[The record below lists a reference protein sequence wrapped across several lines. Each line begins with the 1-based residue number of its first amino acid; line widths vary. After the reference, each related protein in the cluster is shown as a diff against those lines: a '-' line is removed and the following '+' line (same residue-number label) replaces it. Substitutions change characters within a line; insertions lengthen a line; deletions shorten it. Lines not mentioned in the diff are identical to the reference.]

1 MFSNAIQQHTY
12 KLSLLVQVLIQFGIH
27 EIPRKHIIKRWTINA
42 RDILPPHLEHYQKDK
57 GALHSQTLRHL
68 NLYLSALEVVKLG
81 DSNVKAYEVA
91 LKHLMQAK
99 EELQELAA
107 EKDGLALTDQLVVQN
122 QCNNGMQEG
131 NCSADA
137 VDEVNARVSMEKV
150 LPPQR
155 VTKRGRPS
163 VARDKPPYEQRRK
176 QKKYY
181 HTQSM
186 LEAQGTSDNNNT
198 ANQCS
203 TKRRLVKC
211 SRCHLLGH
219 NRNTCKAPLPPE
231 YPELNAT
238 MW

>member
-1 MFSNAIQQHTY
+1 M
-12 KLSLLVQVLIQFGIH
+12 QVLIQFGIH

-57 GALHSQTLRHL
+57 GALHSQTLRHS

-131 NCSADA
+131 N
-137 VDEVNARVSMEKV
+137 
-150 LPPQR
+150 
-155 VTKRGRPS
+155 
-163 VARDKPPYEQRRK
+163 
-176 QKKYY
+176 
-181 HTQSM
+181 
-186 LEAQGTSDNNNT
+186 
-198 ANQCS
+198 
-203 TKRRLVKC
+203 
-211 SRCHLLGH
+211 
-219 NRNTCKAPLPPE
+219 
-231 YPELNAT
+231 
-238 MW
+238 